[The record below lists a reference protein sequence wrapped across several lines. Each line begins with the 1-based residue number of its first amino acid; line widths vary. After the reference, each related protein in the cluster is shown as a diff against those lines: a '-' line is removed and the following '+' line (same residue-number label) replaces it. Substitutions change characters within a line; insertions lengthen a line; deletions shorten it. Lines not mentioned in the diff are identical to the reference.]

1 MTNFTLTKT
10 MRAELA
16 YDLTAKAVKKGMKQL
31 EGKLIKL
38 NNDFWAEHNR
48 IVQETLQ
55 IDPARYDELL
65 QKGLLVGTVS
75 ISGTMETKDYAPL
88 DGSYGNLRTEVESR
102 LGLATKALTYHSY
115 RYILMDF
122 HSPKTVPTMKHG
134 ARGVFQSPKCQFYQR
149 SIPLMKK
156 YVEIIEAAEAFHTQI
171 TAVLAP
177 IKNYKTLIETLPEA
191 AAFLKPK
198 EKPKN
203 NLVPTQLIES
213 VRAQMMKGIPE

>member
-65 QKGLLVGTVS
+65 QKGMLVGTVS
-75 ISGTMETKDYAPL
+75 HSGTPETKDQTPL
-88 DGSYGNLRTEVESR
+88 ADTYSELRTAIEARMNLATQSLVCRSYGYVQVGFR
-102 LGLATKALTYHSY
+102 
-115 RYILMDF
+115 
-122 HSPKTVPTMKHG
+122 SPKTVPTMKFRDHG
-134 ARGVFQSPKCQFYQR
+134 LFRRPTCPFYQR
-149 SIPLMKK
+149 GIPLMKK

>member
-65 QKGLLVGTVS
+65 QKGMLVGTTN
-75 ISGTMETKDYAPL
+75 IL
-88 DGSYGNLRTEVESR
+88 GSFPGEEKTELLRRYLELRTALEAR
-102 LGLATKALTYHSY
+102 MNLNTKTLTYHNY
-115 RYILMDF
+115 QYILPDF
-122 HSPKTVPTMKHG
+122 RSPKTVPTTKHG
-134 ARGVFQSPKCQFYQR
+134 VHGVFSSIDCPFYQR